1 MPSPPPARRVVYVTP
16 LQPSHLANMSG
27 DEQQLHQESMDRVSL
42 CHSPT
47 AADPTLAGAYVTPM
61 PPQVCPSSS
70 SSSRLS
76 ATAEQDSASE
86 VTRHSSS
93 SGRLGNSAEKSGT
106 SQAKEQRAKKR
117 DSAHGSSS
125 SQATEQQS
133 GTVQSTPPQILSKHA
148 KKKAKKHKRKKAPQ
162 STVGNVR

>member
-27 DEQQLHQESMDRVSL
+27 DEQRLHRESMDRVSL
-42 CHSPT
+42 CHPPT
-47 AADPTLAGAYVTPM
+47 AGPTLAGAYVTPM
-61 PPQVCPSSS
+61 PQVCPSSS

-86 VTRHSSS
+86 VIAHSSS
-93 SGRLGNSAEKSGT
+93 SGRLGNSAEESGT
-106 SQAKEQRAKKR
+106 SQAEEQRAKKR

-133 GTVQSTPPQILSKHA
+133 GTVESTPPQILSKHA
-148 KKKAKKHKRKKAPQ
+148 KKKAKKHKCKKAPQ